1 MPSRFDEQRFQA
13 ARLRL
18 LCHPALETA
27 PKEPYVPQEQPLL
40 FNRLLAQIDA
50 HSTPVDPRLLAD
62 KSLFSPIGLAPSLV
76 DKRWRAALANGAASA
91 SDIMD
96 REKLADII
104 AQPTHHHPGADKVE
118 EALVCAVA
126 AQISLA
132 EARQKFRE
140 TEEIIEKE
148 IASKKAA
155 EKSRAFPAE
164 WANLKP
170 HVSPAI
176 PAIASKAITAE
187 STPVVNKRVQE
198 ITAANQRATR
208 SSVKAGARCCF
219 CPEGSRAA
227 SDQGGEE
234 SELLGPFVNSRGKAN
249 LYVHFNCGC
258 WAPQVFADPKT
269 NIFRGVYDEYKR
281 GRHLR
286 CAGCKQ
292 KGATVGCYI
301 EKCKKVFHYRCL
313 EKAKARKVVDYF
325 AAFCK
330 SHAHFADKESY
341 KLMMKSHTIAD
352 VAAAQRESTDGLDA
366 PHSKYTKLRRRDTE
380 IIFSRRARLC
390 SHNGCYD
397 HGKSLFSTATR
408 SIITRRR
415 SVHFNIRMRKYSNR
429 SMPME
434 VAEKSSGTDN
444 DGARDWGPTPRR
456 KRTASDIEGSD
467 SGGRTTRRQSVKMR
481 KLNNGASV
489 PLPKS
494 GPKNY
499 RLSGTRRLLGTG
511 PVPVDDYNEKQD
523 GAVPSGSPT
532 SSSAPSKPKRRPVH
546 CGWDVFL
553 EEQLP
558 RERLVR
564 PDDDMDVAMGN
575 MARMWSLLSREE
587 RDGYERKATGKP
599 KESVAEATS
608 TAVDEGNA
616 EILLPDGGK
625 WSERGENQSA
635 GLFSVK
641 SATPVIQRNRRS
653 SGNGRGGNDIS
664 EDPALEIENKKP
676 SSVPLSSKRRSWR
689 STSKSAS
696 NVPTNEAEENGNNP
710 VDVDWDYMF
719 PVDLTKAR
727 PSAVGGSSAESNED
741 NPKRKGKGKGSGKRS
756 SGRIRPPPRSR

>member
-1 MPSRFDEQRFQA
+1 M
-13 ARLRL
+13 
-18 LCHPALETA
+18 
-27 PKEPYVPQEQPLL
+27 
-40 FNRLLAQIDA
+40 
-50 HSTPVDPRLLAD
+50 
-62 KSLFSPIGLAPSLV
+62 
-76 DKRWRAALANGAASA
+76 
-91 SDIMD
+91 
-96 REKLADII
+96 
-104 AQPTHHHPGADKVE
+104 
-118 EALVCAVA
+118 
-126 AQISLA
+126 
-132 EARQKFRE
+132 
-140 TEEIIEKE
+140 
-148 IASKKAA
+148 
-155 EKSRAFPAE
+155 
-164 WANLKP
+164 
-170 HVSPAI
+170 
-176 PAIASKAITAE
+176 
-187 STPVVNKRVQE
+187 
-198 ITAANQRATR
+198 
-208 SSVKAGARCCF
+208 
-219 CPEGSRAA
+219 
-227 SDQGGEE
+227 
-234 SELLGPFVNSRGKAN
+234 
-249 LYVHFNCGC
+249 
-258 WAPQVFADPKT
+258 
-269 NIFRGVYDEYKR
+269 
-281 GRHLR
+281 
-286 CAGCKQ
+286 
-292 KGATVGCYI
+292 
-301 EKCKKVFHYRCL
+301 
-313 EKAKARKVVDYF
+313 
-325 AAFCK
+325 
-330 SHAHFADKESY
+330 
-341 KLMMKSHTIAD
+341 
-352 VAAAQRESTDGLDA
+352 
-366 PHSKYTKLRRRDTE
+366 
-380 IIFSRRARLC
+380 
-390 SHNGCYD
+390 
-397 HGKSLFSTATR
+397 
-408 SIITRRR
+408 
-415 SVHFNIRMRKYSNR
+415 
-429 SMPME
+429 
-434 VAEKSSGTDN
+434 
-444 DGARDWGPTPRR
+444 
-456 KRTASDIEGSD
+456 
-467 SGGRTTRRQSVKMR
+467 KMR